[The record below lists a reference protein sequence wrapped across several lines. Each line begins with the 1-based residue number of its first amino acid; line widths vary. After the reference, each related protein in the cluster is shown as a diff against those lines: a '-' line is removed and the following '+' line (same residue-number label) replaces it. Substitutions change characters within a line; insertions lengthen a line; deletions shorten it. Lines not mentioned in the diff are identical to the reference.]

1 MPPYIRGVTRRL
13 LLRAFRN
20 DGGWTQVEGSNHT
33 VMRKGDR
40 RTAIPRLNGDLPPP
54 IVGSII
60 VQAGWTVSRFRA
72 LAGRR
77 GANRRRRNWK

>member
-33 VMRKGDR
+33 VMRKGGR
-40 RTAIPRLNGDLPPP
+40 RVEIPRHGGDVMPGT
-54 IVGSII
+54 VGSII
-60 VQAGWTVSRFRA
+60 AQAGWTVSRFRA
-72 LAGRR
+72 LGVRR